1 VSVLRSYGVFG
12 TLQLA
17 WWVLCTRVRVP
28 GARLIRPPLY
38 LRGRQLIKFGPGFT
52 SGRHNRVEAFGDA
65 AGGTGAPKIVFGRD
79 VQINDFNH
87 IAAVGRVT
95 IGDHVLIASRV
106 FIADHNHGRFDGN
119 DPQDSP
125 SVPPALR
132 PLSHKPVC
140 IEDHVWIGE
149 NVCVMPGVTIGR
161 GAVIGAGAVVTRD
174 VPAGCVAAGNPARV
188 IRRFD
193 EASGRWERV

>member
-1 VSVLRSYGVFG
+1 MKLLERYGWWGSLRLLTDWG
-12 TLQLA
+12 L
-17 WWVLCTRVRVP
+17 TRLTWPTARLMRRP
-28 GARLIRPPLY
+28 LYIRGARAMAI
-38 LRGRQLIKFGPGFT
+38 GRRFTCGPGLRLDAFPAA
-52 SGRHNRVEAFGDA
+52 SGTVLTIGD
-65 AGGTGAPKIVFGRD
+65 D
-79 VQINDFNH
+79 VQVNDYVH
-87 IAAVGRVT
+87 IAAIAGVT
-95 IGDHVLIASRV
+95 IGHHVLIASRV

-119 DPQDSP
+119 DPQDAP

-161 GAVIGAGAVVTRD
+161 GAVIGAGAVVTHD

-193 EASGRWERV
+193 EASGRWERA